1 MADER
6 DERLGKYDVIAQLMA
21 AATAG
26 DQQAWNK
33 LVGRF
38 SALLWSICRAYGLS
52 PADAADAF
60 QLTWLRL
67 VEHLGSIEEPARLA
81 GWLAT
86 TCRREC
92 MAILRRSRRVLLS
105 SDDTLF
111 DRASGQAPG
120 PDRATLLSDRD
131 SELWVA
137 FGRLSE
143 RCQRLLRVLVV
154 EPEDGA
160 PSYDMAAV
168 VLGMPKGSLGPTRG
182 RCLEQLRKYL
192 DDGGISASGT

>member
-1 MADER
+1 MGGER
-6 DERLGKYDVIAQLMA
+6 GSPHDVVAQLLSSA
-21 AATAG
+21 ANG
-26 DQQAWNK
+26 DQRAWNK
-33 LVGRF
+33 LVERV
-38 SALLWSICRAYGLS
+38 SALLWSICRSYGLA

-67 VEHLGSIEEPARLA
+67 LEHLETIEEPARLA
-81 GWLAT
+81 GWLGT

-92 MAILRRSRRVLLS
+92 MAILRRGRRLLLS
-105 SDDTLF
+105 SDDALF
-111 DRASGQAPG
+111 DRVTSPAPG

-131 SELWVA
+131 AELWVA

-143 RCQRLLRVLVV
+143 RCQRLLRVLVL

-160 PSYDMAAV
+160 PSYDMAAA

-182 RCLEQLRKYL
+182 RCLDQLRKYL
-192 DDGGISASGT
+192 DGGGISTAGT

>member
-1 MADER
+1 MGDER
-6 DERLGKYDVIAQLMA
+6 GRYDVIAQLIA
-21 AATAG
+21 SAGAG

-33 LVGRF
+33 LVERF
-38 SALLWSICRAYGLS
+38 SALLWSICRSYGLA

-67 VEHLGSIEEPARLA
+67 LEHLESIEEPTRLA

-92 MAILRRSRRVLLS
+92 MGILRRGRRVLLS
-105 SDDTLF
+105 SDDALF
-111 DRASGQAPG
+111 DRVSGQAPG
-120 PDRATLLSDRD
+120 ADRATLVSDRD
-131 SELWVA
+131 AELWTA

-143 RCQRLLRVLVV
+143 RCQRLLRILVV

-160 PSYDMAAV
+160 PSYDMAAT
-168 VLGMPKGSLGPTRG
+168 VLDMPKGSLGPTRG
-182 RCLEQLRKYL
+182 RCLDQLRKYL
-192 DDGGISASGT
+192 DDGGISAVGP

>member
-1 MADER
+1 MGDER
-6 DERLGKYDVIAQLMA
+6 GRYDLIARLMA
-21 AATAG
+21 EATAG
-26 DQQAWNK
+26 DQNAWNK
-33 LVGRF
+33 LVERF
-38 SALLWSICRAYGLS
+38 SALLWSICRSYGLA

-67 VEHLGSIEEPARLA
+67 LEHIESIQEPARLA

-92 MAILRRSRRVLLS
+92 MAILRRGRRVLLS
-105 SDDTLF
+105 SDDALF
-111 DRASGQAPG
+111 DRVSGQAPG
-120 PDRATLLSDRD
+120 ADRATLLSDRD
-131 SELWVA
+131 AELWSA
-137 FGRLSE
+137 FGRLNE

-160 PSYDMAAV
+160 PSYDMAAA
-168 VLGMPKGSLGPTRG
+168 VLDMPKGSLGPTRG

-192 DDGGISASGT
+192 DDGGISASGP

>member
-1 MADER
+1 MGGER
-6 DERLGKYDVIAQLMA
+6 ESPHDVIAQLMA
-21 AATAG
+21 AAIDG
-26 DQQAWNK
+26 DERAWNK
-33 LVGRF
+33 LVERF
-38 SALLWSICRAYGLS
+38 SALLWSICRTYGLG

-67 VEHLGSIEEPARLA
+67 LEHMETIQEPARLA

-92 MAILRRSRRVLLS
+92 MAILRRSRRVMLS
-105 SDDTLF
+105 SDDALF
-111 DRASGQAPG
+111 DRVSGPAPEA
-120 PDRATLLSDRD
+120 DRATLLSDRD
-131 SELWVA
+131 AELWLA

-160 PSYDMAAV
+160 PSYDMAAA
-168 VLGMPKGSLGPTRG
+168 VLDMPKGSLGPTRG

-192 DDGGISASGT
+192 DDGGISGGGP

>member
-1 MADER
+1 MGGER
-6 DERLGKYDVIAQLMA
+6 ESPHDVIAQLMA
-21 AATAG
+21 AAIDG
-26 DQQAWNK
+26 DERAWNK
-33 LVGRF
+33 LVERF
-38 SALLWSICRAYGLS
+38 SALLWSICRTYGLG

-67 VEHLGSIEEPARLA
+67 LEHMETIQEPARLA

-92 MAILRRSRRVLLS
+92 MAILRRSRRVMLS
-105 SDDTLF
+105 SDDALF
-111 DRASGQAPG
+111 DRVSGQAPEA
-120 PDRATLLSDRD
+120 DRATLLSDRD
-131 SELWVA
+131 AELWLA

-160 PSYDMAAV
+160 PSYDMAAA
-168 VLGMPKGSLGPTRG
+168 VLDMPKGSLGPTRG

-192 DDGGISASGT
+192 DDGGISGGGP